1 MKILAISDIHGKKN
15 ENLINYLKE
24 EDISLVHSHNS
35 IIRRSDFDNSVKLIG
50 LLNGICK

>member
-24 EDISLVHSHNS
+24 EDISLV
-35 IIRRSDFDNSVKLIG
+35 
-50 LLNGICK
+50 LLAGDITNFGPLEL